1 MIGRGLDGSAIQ
13 YISAVSPVNLSV
25 GGSSAPFDLAK
36 FQQGT
41 VLLHCVSAD
50 GTAHVMR
57 SATSDGTFGAF
68 GCSVPGDASGL
79 SVRSFGVNTSATWHK
94 IQYSN
99 EDAGSMLTSIIVL
112 AQGARFVPVEQNSNT
127 TVYSTVAAA
136 R

>member
-13 YISAVSPVNLSV
+13 YISALSPVNLSV
-25 GGSSAPFDLAK
+25 GGSSAPFDLSE

-50 GTAHVMR
+50 GTAHVLR

-79 SVRSFGVNTSATWHK
+79 SVRSFGVNTSNIWHK

-99 EDAGSMLTSIIVL
+99 EDAGSMLTSIILV
-112 AQGARFVPVEQNSNT
+112 AQGARFVPITKPTNT
-127 TVYSTVAAA
+127 TVYSYVAAA